1 MRMPF
6 SKREAES
13 PDVGSRVGDV
23 LQQIAQGS
31 DANPRDTGAV
41 RACSGLL
48 SRAFAQVRVE
58 PKVVD
63 AATLAA
69 FGGEL
74 ILRGAV
80 YRLIDGGALH
90 RVTDVKR
97 GSTARGE
104 VFYKY
109 RLILPGREPGPER
122 RASADN
128 FINVQNQTGA
138 GTASIFQ
145 SLATLERWMLDEI
158 KAPHGALVQG
168 GGGSST
174 SLRGA
179 TGSGATIKLFS
190 AYRNTLM
197 RHPGAFLP
205 IPGSTVGAGMPAKT
219 VGLAGN
225 LTDEVIELHRR
236 LSMAVCSALGVPP
249 SLIDPAGAG
258 GGATRE
264 TSRWFSRSTVE
275 PLVRLVAEQLVKL
288 DPFIKLS
295 AAPLGGRDLVAQSR
309 VVKSL
314 TDAGVALDQ
323 ALKLAGFET

>member
-1 MRMPF
+1 MAFWQR
-6 SKREAES
+6 RERGTDAT
-13 PDVGSRVGDV
+13 DAIVDAIV
-23 LQQIAQGS
+23 AQASGV
-31 DANPRDTGAV
+31 ANVADTGAV
-41 RACSGLL
+41 RACAGLMA
-48 SRAFAQVRVE
+48 RAFAQVGVT
-58 PKVVD
+58 PANAVD
-63 AATLAA
+63 AAALADMGRELVS
-69 FGGEL
+69 GGV
-74 ILRGAV
+74 V
-80 YRLIDGGALH
+80 YRLIDDGELR
-90 RVTDVKR
+90 RVVDVQK
-97 GSTARGE
+97 GSTGRGA
-104 VFYKY
+104 VAYKY
-109 RLILPGREPGPER
+109 RLALPGREPGPER
-122 RASADN
+122 RASEDR
-128 FINVQNQTGA
+128 FLDVQNPSGLQT
-138 GTASIFQ
+138 SPMFQ
-145 SLATLERWMLDEI
+145 TLAVLEKWLLDES
-158 KAPHGALVQG
+158 KAPHGALIQG

-190 AYRNTLM
+190 AYRKTLAS
-197 RHPGAFLP
+197 HPGAFLP

-225 LTDEVIELHRR
+225 LTDEVIALHRR

-275 PLVRLVAEQLVKL
+275 PLVRLVEEQLSKL
-288 DPFIKLS
+288 DPSIKLS

-314 TDAGVALDQ
+314 TDAGVALDH